1 MDTKTPFV
9 SDEQIA
15 KVMAAEFTRTRDHVV
30 ACGAARAMR
39 NIYEAELQA
48 LRNRVEPRDRILQ
61 ELVDALA
68 NVSKESE
75 GIGTIVCNCGA
86 AATGIQLAT
95 NSALAKAKEQF
106 GIEPS
111 KLK

>member
-1 MDTKTPFV
+1 MEQKTA
-9 SDEQIA
+9 QQ
-15 KVMAAEFTRTRDHVV
+15 KAEERYPSPPWDGHYSTGYATCH
-30 ACGAARAMR
+30 
-39 NIYEAELQA
+39 IEE
-48 LRNRVEPRDRILQ
+48 VEPRDRILQ

-111 KLK
+111 NQK

>member
-1 MDTKTPFV
+1 MEQKTA
-9 SDEQIA
+9 QQ
-15 KVMAAEFTRTRDHVV
+15 KAEERIPWDQATTDAVGLSCDGFHNARDI
-30 ACGAARAMR
+30 ARAAYATCIR
-39 NIYEAELQA
+39 EE
-48 LRNRVEPRDRILQ
+48 VEPRDRLIQ

-75 GIGTIVCNCGA
+75 DIGTIVCNCGA